1 MGRAPQQKPRVLVRS
16 FSKNDAPALKNIIV
30 EASVGTYDG
39 VERGQSWSVVSTNGR
54 KCLCCSQHLLFG
66 FNYAVV
72 PEDGSGDSEKC
83 LVLK

>member
-1 MGRAPQQKPRVLVRS
+1 MRS
-16 FSKNDAPALKNIIV
+16 FLKNDAPALKTIIV

-39 VERGQSWSVVSTNGR
+39 DGHGAWSVVSTNR
-54 KCLCCSQHLLFG
+54 QEVPVLLLVSAQHFLEHLFC

-72 PEDGSGDSEKC
+72 PEDGSGGSEKC